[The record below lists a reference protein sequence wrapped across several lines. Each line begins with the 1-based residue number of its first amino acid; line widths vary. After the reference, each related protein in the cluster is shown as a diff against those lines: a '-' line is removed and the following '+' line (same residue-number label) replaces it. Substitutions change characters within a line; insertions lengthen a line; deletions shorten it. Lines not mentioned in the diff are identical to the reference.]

1 MSVDISNITTRH
13 PSGEMYDCYS
23 EVSASQLKLDPFK
36 EAGAVDNMDTN
47 RKMANSASEE
57 FEKLYKVIINNYVG
71 SSIICILGKNQ
82 IDFLLHPAFG
92 F

>member
-1 MSVDISNITTRH
+1 
-13 PSGEMYDCYS
+13 MYDCYS

-36 EAGAVDNMDTN
+36 ETGALDNMDTN

-57 FEKLYKVIINNYVG
+57 FEKLYKVMINNYVG

-82 IDFLLHPAFG
+82 ISFLLHPAFG

>member
-1 MSVDISNITTRH
+1 
-13 PSGEMYDCYS
+13 MYDCYS

-36 EAGAVDNMDTN
+36 ETGAVDNMDTN

-57 FEKLYKVIINNYVG
+57 FEKLYKVIIDNYVG
-71 SSIICILGKNQ
+71 SSIISILGKNQ
-82 IDFLLHPAFG
+82 INFLLHPAFG

>member
-1 MSVDISNITTRH
+1 
-13 PSGEMYDCYS
+13 MYDCYS
-23 EVSASQLKLDPFK
+23 EVAASQLKLDPFK

-57 FEKLYKVIINNYVG
+57 FEKLYKVIIMFVW
-71 SSIICILGKNQ
+71 SCIICILGKNQ
-82 IDFLLHPAFG
+82 INFLLHPAFR